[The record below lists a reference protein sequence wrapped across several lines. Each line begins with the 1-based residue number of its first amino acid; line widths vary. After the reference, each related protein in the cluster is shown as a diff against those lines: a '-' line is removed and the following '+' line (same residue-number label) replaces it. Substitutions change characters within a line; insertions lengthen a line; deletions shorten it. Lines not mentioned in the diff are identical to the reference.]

1 MSEEKNF
8 VNKTE
13 KEVSAWAIAGRTA
26 PFVAMAGML
35 LIAFFFEKWITV
47 YAFSVI
53 IIWVLVS
60 VAWWWWALNKILR
73 VIKMLLSTRVKFDE
87 VKQELKSLK
96 NDMGDRQRRK

>member
-13 KEVSAWAIAGRTA
+13 KEVSAWVLLGRTG

-47 YAFSVI
+47 YAFTVI

-60 VAWWWWALNKILR
+60 VAWWWWALTKILR
-73 VIKMLLSTRVKFDE
+73 VVRMMLSTKVKFDE
-87 VKQELKSLK
+87 VKEALKSLK
-96 NDMGDRQRRK
+96 NDMGNRKRRE

>member
-13 KEVSAWAIAGRTA
+13 KEVSAWSLLGRTA

>member
-13 KEVSAWAIAGRTA
+13 KEVSTWALAGRTA

-47 YAFSVI
+47 YAFAVI

-73 VIKMLLSTRVKFDE
+73 VIKMMLSTKVKFDE
-87 VKQELKSLK
+87 VKKELKSLK
-96 NDMGDRQRRK
+96 NDMGNSQRRE

>member
-13 KEVSAWAIAGRTA
+13 KEVSAWVLLGRTA